1 MAEHLRVQLGEQ
13 LRRLREHA
21 GWSQEGFASQ
31 ANIDRAAYG
40 KLERGQGNVT
50 LITLARIAVAH
61 EMSLAGL
68 LSGITLNPADIQA
81 IPRIARGNRH
91 AIRFGKKENG
101 KS

>member
-13 LRRLREHA
+13 LRRLREQA
-21 GWSQEGFASQ
+21 GVSQEGFASQ

-61 EMSLAGL
+61 ELSLATL
-68 LSGITLNPADIQA
+68 LSGITLDPAEIQA
-81 IPRIARGNRH
+81 TPRIARGNRH
-91 AIRFGKKENG
+91 ALRFAKRETVK
-101 KS
+101 